1 MDKKME
7 LKRLL
12 IYLAVTFGL
21 TWAWFLGFIVNGFRW
36 DLNDAKASFVG
47 MGMLIPFLGNL
58 ITRWMTKEGFAM
70 TGKDS
75 LMLGISFKNRKWV
88 FFLMALF
95 LPWIYFELTQV
106 IQLVVFPRTFDTE
119 YYKQVGM
126 DKCIALIFPL
136 IAISQATILSFAA
149 LGEEGGWRGYMM
161 PKLMKLVGYKKAVLV
176 GGIIWGVWHAPL
188 TCIGHNF
195 GTEYPGFPYLG
206 ILIMCLLCTLMGII
220 LTFITARTGSIWPAA
235 IMHAVNNANPS
246 ILQFFVNEEKMK
258 EVLPNQ
264 LIPWLFM
271 MVPIGAI
278 AGICFMRMS
287 KIEKEAEKR
296 QFCE

>member
-119 YYKQVGM
+119 YCKQVGM

-271 MVPIGAI
+271 MVPSGAI
-278 AGICFMRMS
+278 AGSCFVRMS